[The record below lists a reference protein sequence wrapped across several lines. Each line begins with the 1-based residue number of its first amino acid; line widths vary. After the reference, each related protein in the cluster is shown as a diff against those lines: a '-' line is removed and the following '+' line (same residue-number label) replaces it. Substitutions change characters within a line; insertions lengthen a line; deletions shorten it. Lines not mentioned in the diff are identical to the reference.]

1 MAKYIFAT
9 KFKKIEKEPLY
20 YNMQISVDKDC
31 TASSVGYKNP
41 GVEDT
46 HFYKDSP
53 IILTF
58 TFASRNHWESSKNFG
73 LMIEKTSTYT
83 SLILKGMVF
92 FRICEGDYPCPETIS
107 VVMKDVTFTFTP
119 IPVY

>member
-1 MAKYIFAT
+1 MSKYIFVT

-20 YNMQISVDKDC
+20 YNMQLSVDKDC

-46 HFYKDSP
+46 YFYKDSP

-58 TFASRNHWESSKNFG
+58 ISGNHWEDSKNFG
-73 LMIEKTSTYT
+73 LMIEKYQH
-83 SLILKGMVF
+83 ILV
-92 FRICEGDYPCPETIS
+92 
-107 VVMKDVTFTFTP
+107 
-119 IPVY
+119 